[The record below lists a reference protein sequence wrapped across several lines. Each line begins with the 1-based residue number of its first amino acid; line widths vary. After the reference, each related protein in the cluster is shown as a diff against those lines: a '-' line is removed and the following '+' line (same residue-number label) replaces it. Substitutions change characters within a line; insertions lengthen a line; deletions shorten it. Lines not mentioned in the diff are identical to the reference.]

1 MPLSPFPIRSLK
13 GRTVITTLLLDLD
26 DTLVGNE
33 MEEFLPTYLNRLGAY
48 MADMVPSDLFIT
60 ELLHGTRAMM
70 ENLDPTV
77 SMEQAFAETFYPSL
91 GVPESEVRS
100 QISDF
105 YATVFPT
112 LQTLTTYRPEAE
124 QLVQR
129 ALETGLDVAIAT
141 SPLFPLSAIEQRLTW
156 AGVPAER
163 YNYALITSYEYVHFC
178 KPHPE
183 YYAEIL
189 GRLGKSAHEAVMIG
203 NDPENDI
210 APAQSI
216 GMSVFHVSRSPL
228 EAFPGGQLIEVIPW
242 LERITNQDRPKAVN
256 NPKILVARLRGY
268 LAALISMTTDL
279 DQKIWTRQ
287 PSKGEWAPV
296 EIVCHLRDVEQ
307 EVTLPRVQT
316 ILTET
321 DPHLSPFDTDR
332 WAEERDY
339 IHQSSSEALADFIR
353 IRKQTISLLST
364 LQMEDWSRSARH
376 SLFGPT
382 TLSEVVNIATEH
394 DLLHLAQM
402 RSTLEN

>member
-1 MPLSPFPIRSLK
+1 
-13 GRTVITTLLLDLD
+13 VITTLLLDLD
-26 DTLVGNE
+26 NTLVGND
-33 MEEFLPTYLNRLGAY
+33 MEEFIPTYLNRLGAY

-60 ELLHGTRAMM
+60 ELLQGTRAMM
-70 ENLDPTV
+70 ENLDPAV
-77 SMEQAFAETFYPSL
+77 SLERVFAETFYPSL
-91 GVPESEVRS
+91 GLPESVVRS
-100 QISDF
+100 QIGDF
-105 YATVFPT
+105 YTTVFPT

-124 QLVQR
+124 QLVQSV
-129 ALETGLDVAIAT
+129 LEAGIEVVIAT
-141 SPLFPLSAIEQRLTW
+141 SPLFPRTAIEERLAW

-163 YNYALITSYEYVHFC
+163 YNYALITSYEYSHFS
-178 KPHPE
+178 KPHLE

-189 GRLGKSAHEAVMIG
+189 GRLGRPAHQTAMIG

-210 APAQSI
+210 APAQSM

-228 EAFPGGQLIEVIPW
+228 DAFPGGQLIEVIPW
-242 LERITNQDRPKAVN
+242 LERIPNQDRPEAVN
-256 NPKILVARLRGY
+256 HSKTLVARLRGY

-279 DQKIWTRQ
+279 DEKTWTRR
-287 PSKGEWAPV
+287 PTKGEWAPI

-307 EVTLPRVQT
+307 EVTLPRVET

-339 IHQSSSEALADFIR
+339 IHQSSSEALADFIH
-353 IRKQTISLLST
+353 IRKQTISLLTT
-364 LQMEDWSRSARH
+364 LNMEDWSRSARH

-402 RSTLEN
+402 RSTLKSKVV